1 MSLMRRRFST
11 FQGRIRQA
19 ASLLFLAIAAPSFV
33 AAQATAPAD
42 QQLSV
47 PQARA
52 LAHQAALRGDLSL
65 ADAVS
70 SALLAQNPDDPQA
83 LLVRAIVARGV
94 GQLDDA
100 YDAAARAYRNSDIPA
115 LSFDAAM
122 LAADIQARR
131 EKFTSAQI
139 WLRRADQVAPDAPRR
154 QIVAQAYQ
162 QVARRNPLQIQLR
175 FTAKPSNNV
184 NNGAETIVID
194 IGGLPFLLDPSGQ
207 QLGGFEAS
215 TGASISYRLSGSE
228 TQRTEALGEF
238 FYRKIWL
245 NSSAKAKAPGA
256 TGSDFDYGVLIG
268 GIRHSRLIWPEIGVS
283 RITGLV
289 GQSWH
294 GGDALARWGEV
305 QFGQTV
311 EQGEGKRLKF
321 GTVLRTEKRL
331 DDDINSAYSLALSA
345 EASRPVA
352 GGGKYAFG
360 VALKNVWSDS
370 ATVDH
375 FSTTL
380 LANRAF
386 DRVGA
391 IRPSVR
397 ASVEQRLYHK
407 FATAPGGREDLS
419 LSLGVDIV
427 WPEVSYFGF
436 QPRLSL
442 QARRTHSNVDIY
454 DRNEYSIGLTAVSRF

>member
-1 MSLMRRRFST
+1 MSLMTRRFST
-11 FQGRIRQA
+11 FQSRLRPA
-19 ASLLFLAIAAPSFV
+19 ATLMFLAISAPSFV
-33 AAQATAPAD
+33 FAQAVPPAD

-47 PQARA
+47 PQART
-52 LAHQAALRGDLSL
+52 LAHQAALQGNLQL
-65 ADAVS
+65 ADALS
-70 SALLAQNPDDPQA
+70 SALLAQDPDDPQA

-100 YDAAARAYRNSDIPA
+100 HDAATRAYRNSDIPA

-139 WLRRADQVAPDAPRR
+139 WLRRADQVAPDAPRQ
-154 QIVAQAYQ
+154 QIVAQAYR

-175 FTAKPSNNV
+175 FTARPSNNV

-238 FYRKIWL
+238 YYRKIWL
-245 NSSAKAKAPGA
+245 NSSAKAKAPDA

-289 GQSWH
+289 GQSWY

-305 QFGQTV
+305 QLGQTV
-311 EQGEGKRLKF
+311 EQGERKRLNF
-321 GTVLRTEKRL
+321 GTVLRSEKRL
-331 DDDINSAYSLALSA
+331 DDDINSAYSLAITT
-345 EASRPVA
+345 EATRPA
-352 GGGKYAFG
+352 TGGGQIAFG
-360 VALKNVWSDS
+360 GALKNVWSNS

-380 LANRAF
+380 FASRAF
-386 DRVGA
+386 DRIGA

-407 FATAPGGREDLS
+407 FATAPGGRKDLS

-427 WPEVSYFGF
+427 WPEISYYGF

-442 QARRTHSNVDIY
+442 KARRTQSNVDIY
-454 DRNEYSIGLTAVSRF
+454 DRNEYSIGVTAVSRF

>member
-1 MSLMRRRFST
+1 MSLMMQRFLKL
-11 FQGRIRQA
+11 QGRLGQA
-19 ASLLFLAIAAPSFV
+19 AYLLFLAFAAPSFV
-33 AAQATAPAD
+33 VAQAVEPAD

-52 LAHQAALRGDLSL
+52 LAHQAALRGDLQL
-65 ADAVS
+65 ADALS
-70 SALLAQNPDDPQA
+70 SALLAQDPDDPQA

-94 GQLDDA
+94 GQLEDA
-100 YDAAARAYRNSDIPA
+100 HDAAARAYRNSDIPA

-131 EKFTSAQI
+131 EKFTSSQI
-139 WLRRADQVAPDAPRR
+139 WLRRADQVAQDAPRR
-154 QIVAQAYQ
+154 QIVAQAYR
-162 QVARRNPLQIQLR
+162 QVARKNPLQMQLR
-175 FTAKPSNNV
+175 FSARPSNNV

-215 TGASISYRLSGSE
+215 TGASISYRLSESE
-228 TQRTEALGEF
+228 TQRTEALGEI
-238 FYRKIWL
+238 FYRNIWL
-245 NSSAKAKAPGA
+245 NSSAKVKAPGA

-268 GIRHSRLIWPEIGVS
+268 GIRHSRLIWPEIGIS

-289 GQSWH
+289 GQSWY

-305 QFGQTV
+305 QLGQTV
-311 EQGEGKRLKF
+311 GQGKGKRLNF

-331 DDDINSAYSLALSA
+331 DDDINSSYSLAITA
-345 EASRPVA
+345 DAARPAAS
-352 GGGKYAFG
+352 GGQYGFGGAF
-360 VALKNVWSDS
+360 KNVWSDS

-380 LANRAF
+380 FASRAF
-386 DRVGA
+386 DRIGS
-391 IRPSVR
+391 IRPSLR

-427 WPEVSYFGF
+427 WPEVSYYGF
-436 QPRLSL
+436 QPRLAVK
-442 QARRTHSNVDIY
+442 ARRTHSNVDIY